1 MMDPDA
7 LQSVGVESE
16 RHGEEPT
23 WSVIDENAARED
35 VATKEND
42 QLTIR
47 DLLPAE
53 VNTDEGRELDLQP
66 FSWKAQ
72 LGRVKYCRIFPPAVP
87 ASTTPMGGEAEL
99 GKNSGIC
106 AASCSPCVNQ
116 GPSSQ
121 RLWDRSFLRG
131 EKLAEGGGNRDFHL
145 KNGAGPSK
153 EVRVDPISWCEEE
166 SVMNGHGAVPDSA
179 LVCARSPHRGSPA

>member
-16 RHGEEPT
+16 RQGEEPT

-53 VNTDEGRELDLQP
+53 VNTNEGRELDLQP

-72 LGRVKYCRIFPPAVP
+72 LGRVQVLPNLSSSRSGLHNTDGERPSLVRTVASAQLLVAPVSIRAHPVNGCGTGLSFEARNLLRAVGTET
-87 ASTTPMGGEAEL
+87 ST
-99 GKNSGIC
+99 
-106 AASCSPCVNQ
+106 
-116 GPSSQ
+116 
-121 RLWDRSFLRG
+121 
-131 EKLAEGGGNRDFHL
+131 
-145 KNGAGPSK
+145 
-153 EVRVDPISWCEEE
+153 
-166 SVMNGHGAVPDSA
+166 
-179 LVCARSPHRGSPA
+179 